1 MNHFTLAHTRIHTHH
16 NQPIS
21 LTFAQINCFE
31 KLRKEPRMIPRTII
45 FMLIALYNCVQAI
58 NSLDAQCFMA
68 KINEYDYSW
77 RSVRMKWRHWHVKA
91 ITLSCLVL
99 MQPSY
104 NMLFLCYA
112 MLFCSQCCCGFALLS
127 FTVFFSLELALS
139 SHKDHQV
146 SFQQSVRV
154 ESSQRKHRKT
164 KTSSLNQH
172 SNLTSALHSFEW
184 T

>member
-1 MNHFTLAHTRIHTHH
+1 MN
-16 NQPIS
+16 
-21 LTFAQINCFE
+21 
-31 KLRKEPRMIPRTII
+31 PRTII

-58 NSLDAQCFMA
+58 NSLDAKCFMA

-77 RSVRMKWRHWHVKA
+77 RSVIRMKWRHWYVKA

-127 FTVFFSLELALS
+127 FTVFFSLELALAATKIIKFRFS
-139 SHKDHQV
+139 SQFVSNLHSESIEKTNPQV
-146 SFQQSVRV
+146 SVNIQ
-154 ESSQRKHRKT
+154 T
-164 KTSSLNQH
+164 
-172 SNLTSALHSFEW
+172 
-184 T
+184 

>member
-31 KLRKEPRMIPRTII
+31 KLRKEPRMNPRTII